1 MMYNQELFKKM
12 HFSFQGK
19 FITNV
24 LVIAKLNGN
33 IEIEK
38 HAYPINKDVF
48 KETSLFPAVN
58 PITHPCHPQPH

>member
-1 MMYNQELFKKM
+1 MVYNQELFKKM

-38 HAYPINKDVF
+38 HTCN
-48 KETSLFPAVN
+48 
-58 PITHPCHPQPH
+58 